1 MRPSSLHQVRQKIKT
16 TLETLRCVKRRRP
29 FVKLKHPFSVVRKL
43 FRYKEGRYK
52 ELAENTA
59 QLLSLLF

>member
-1 MRPSSLHQVRQKIKT
+1 MKT
-16 TLETLRCVKRRRP
+16 TLETLLCVKRRRP
-29 FVKLKHPFSVVRKL
+29 FVELEHPFSVVRKL

-59 QLLSLLF
+59 QLLSLLL